1 MSNRFAVVAT
11 AMLAG
16 PIATVDGQ
24 VALAARITGKVLNG
38 AGAPIARARVQ
49 TDATLGPQARPFSGP
64 RNFSGTTNENGE
76 WAILGVTRGV
86 WIFEA
91 SAAGHVPQA
100 VAVPVNMMHAQ
111 ANPPVT
117 WRLPLRLAS
126 LDELRAGG
134 GARLADELAALVG
147 EATMPPREQL
157 ARVVDRARGMGLEGL
172 SLCAAGGMALVV
184 RELGMARAF
193 FERAEKSG
201 VTDACAPL
209 GLASVAMLALNPD
222 DAVAAYDRTR
232 SATTDKSLQQ
242 VMSAAIA
249 DLQKLGPTK

>member
-1 MSNRFAVVAT
+1 MRLRSAFAAC
-11 AMLAG
+11 AMFALG
-16 PIATVDGQ
+16 TATVDGQ
-24 VALAARITGKVLNG
+24 PALAARISGRVLNG
-38 AGAPIARARVQ
+38 AGAPVARARVQ
-49 TDATLGPQARPFSGP
+49 TDATLGPQAQPFSGP
-64 RNFSGTTNENGE
+64 RNFSGTSNDKGE

-100 VAVPVNMMHAQ
+100 VAVPVNMMHAE
-111 ANPPVT
+111 ANRPVT
-117 WRLPLRLAS
+117 WRLPLRLPS

-134 GARLADELAALVG
+134 GGRLADELAPLVG
-147 EATMPPREQL
+147 DATMPPREQL
-157 ARVVDRARGMGLEGL
+157 ARVVDRARQMGLEGL

-184 RELGMARAF
+184 REPGTARAF
-193 FERAEKSG
+193 FERAEKGG

-209 GLASVAMLALNPD
+209 GIASVAMLALNAD
-222 DAVAAYDRTR
+222 DAVAAYGRTR
-232 SATTDKSLQQ
+232 NATTDKSLQQ